1 MIYGEDPNFFQ
12 FNCAVLGYDY
22 EEWIPGPG
30 QEKPEAVVPFDAD
43 ELTKWEIEQQRR
55 IGANAIQ
62 VALSRQQNLAE
73 PNRREMVRVRKW
85 EERRRRNPRPLSTRS
100 EDFQTK
106 VNDARVK
113 IAVAIDEV
121 ERMEQAMANPN
132 VNQNK
137 SQTDEDQRDYAARN
151 MLDQA
156 MAYGVR
162 EDDQTTF
169 NLALKL

>member
-1 MIYGEDPNFFQ
+1 M
-12 FNCAVLGYDY
+12 
-22 EEWIPGPG
+22 
-30 QEKPEAVVPFDAD
+30 
-43 ELTKWEIEQQRR
+43 
-55 IGANAIQ
+55 
-62 VALSRQQNLAE
+62 
-73 PNRREMVRVRKW
+73 
-85 EERRRRNPRPLSTRS
+85 STRS